1 MDNIKQCKECQGE
14 VPQAA
19 IKCMHCCS
27 DLVKKSRMVTFFLNL
42 LIPGLGYV
50 NQKKVTKGIVVFI
63 VTAIAYGML
72 FIPGLFVHAAV
83 LIDSLVND

>member
-1 MDNIKQCKECQGE
+1 MDSVKTCRYCQGE
-14 VPQAA
+14 VPPSAV
-19 IKCMHCCS
+19 KCMHCGS
-27 DLVKKSRMVTFFLNL
+27 DLVKKSRVVTFMLNA

-63 VTAIAYGML
+63 VAAIAYGML
-72 FIPGLFVHAAV
+72 IIPGLLFHSAV

>member
-1 MDNIKQCKECQGE
+1 MENVKHCSDCQGQ

-19 IKCMHCCS
+19 IKCMHCGS

-50 NQKKVTKGIVVFI
+50 NQKKVTKGIVVFFSCRI
-63 VTAIAYGML
+63 SL
-72 FIPGLFVHAAV
+72 FYASNSRAV
-83 LIDSLVND
+83 CSWRGFN